1 MRPLFALVGLLAA
14 AAAAQAGSDDS
25 HRHKM
30 TAVDADGD
38 GVVTRDEAK
47 GHPWLADKFDSI
59 DANKDA
65 RLDKDELA
73 AMRDAHRD
81 QMQERGEERW
91 KAADT
96 DGNGS
101 ISRSEAEAAKS
112 WVAGQFDKLD
122 ADKDGQLT
130 RDEMMAARREGHEHV
145 REHVVE
151 RFKTADVN
159 SDGGIDL
166 AEAQTGMP
174 KLAEKFSTVDT
185 NNDGKVTPEEL
196 RALRHH

>member
-1 MRPLFALVGLLAA
+1 MRPLFALGCLLAA

-25 HRHKM
+25 HRHGM
-30 TAVDADGD
+30 AAVDADSD

-47 GHPWLADKFDSI
+47 AQPWLADKFDSV
-59 DANKDA
+59 DANKDG
-65 RLDKDELA
+65 RLDKSELD
-73 AMRDAHRD
+73 AMRDAHRAE
-81 QMQERGEERW
+81 MQARGEERW
-91 KAADT
+91 KAVDT

-101 ISRSEAEAAKS
+101 VSRAEAEASTS

-130 RDEMMAARREGHEHV
+130 RDEMKAARKEGHERM
-145 REHVVE
+145 REHAVE
-151 RFKTADVN
+151 RFKTADTN
-159 SDGGIDL
+159 GDGGIDL

-174 KLAEKFSTVDT
+174 KLAEQFSTVDT

-196 RALRHH
+196 KALRHH

>member
-1 MRPLFALVGLLAA
+1 MRPLFALVGLLAVA
-14 AAAAQAGSDDS
+14 AATQAGSDDS
-25 HRHKM
+25 QRHKM
-30 TAVDADGD
+30 ATVDADGD

-47 GHPWLADKFDSI
+47 AHPWLADKFDSI
-59 DANKDA
+59 DANKDGG
-65 RLDKDELA
+65 LDKNELA
-73 AMRDAHRD
+73 TMRDTHRAEL
-81 QMQERGEERW
+81 QARGEERW

-101 ISRSEAEAAKS
+101 ISRAEAEAAKS

-130 RDEMMAARREGHEHV
+130 RDEMKAAREEGHEHM
-145 REHVVE
+145 REHMVE
-151 RFKTADVN
+151 RFKTADAN

-196 RALRHH
+196 RAQHQR